1 MASIFL
7 LRALSIFLASS
18 QNEKLWPKN
27 KVFKRSGMNFC
38 RENDK
43 NPVCEGDRSSKKKIL
58 LFLSYSTRVWWG
70 TKALFLTSTI
80 ARTNSQI
87 RGSIDKNLHS
97 SPFVQKWPLRSNIF
111 DRCLPISAQFFFNLS
126 YLILGW
132 TPILWSETK
141 PRLLHL
147 TSEDIHGQT
156 KQPAIK
162 TLAILSPLSSS
173 SSSSSAHG
181 NVGSLQFKAFDF

>member
-1 MASIFL
+1 MEAEMASIFL
-7 LRALSIFLASS
+7 LRDLSMFLASS
-18 QNEKLWPKN
+18 QNEKLWSKN

-43 NPVCEGDRSSKKKIL
+43 NPVFEGDRSSKKKVL

-97 SPFVQKWPLRSNIF
+97 SPFVQKWPLRSQIYSTAACRSRLNF
-111 DRCLPISAQFFFNLS
+111 LKPFLPHFGLDPNTLVRDKTAFTSSN
-126 YLILGW
+126 
-132 TPILWSETK
+132 K
-141 PRLLHL
+141 PRY
-147 TSEDIHGQT
+147 SRVDQT
-156 KQPAIK
+156 
-162 TLAILSPLSSS
+162 TC
-173 SSSSSAHG
+173 
-181 NVGSLQFKAFDF
+181 D